1 MKKVNEKKYYDQ
13 VKDWS
18 FDEFQIKTDE
28 LTNWNMY
35 EILEK
40 VTNENSKIL
49 DLGTGGGEKAL
60 SKYPSYVKE
69 ILGTDYSNAMIETAK
84 NNLKKSGRSNVSFR
98 IMNNLEMDT
107 EDDYYDVVVARNTV
121 TDPKQIYKTLK
132 KGGVLLVHGVDMFDC
147 LELKLIF
154 GRGQALNDKKPISI
168 IDYENILNAG
178 FNEVEL
184 VPIHVREYFKNE
196 ELLKKILLKVPILDD
211 FSEEYGDFKDF
222 HFPEI
227 ENEKLDYYIER
238 NTTEKGI
245 CLYRRYYGISA
256 KK

>member
-60 SKYPSYVKE
+60 SKYPSHVKE

-84 NNLKKSGRSNVSFR
+84 NNLKKSRRSNVSFR

-154 GRGQALNDKKPISI
+154 GRGQAFNDKKPISI

-184 VPIHVREYFKNE
+184 VPIHVREYSKNE
-196 ELLKKILLKVPILDD
+196 ELLKKFLLKVPILDD
-211 FSEEYGDFKDF
+211 FSEEDGDFKDF
-222 HFPEI
+222 YFPEI
-227 ENEKLDYYIER
+227 EDEKLDYYIER